1 MKLDQATDAGGMGR
15 RSGMPRPVL
24 LAVDGDPVSRK
35 AVEEELRKRY
45 GADYQ
50 VLCAGSGAAGLQAL
64 EQVGARGGQA
74 ALVLADLRLPD
85 MSGIELMSRVHGL
98 DPAAKR
104 ALLTGWGDRQ
114 VGDRL
119 VRAAVLGQVDDWG
132 LKPWQPGDEGF
143 HQLVVGLLYEWAQLH
158 RPGFQAVQVVG
169 EQWSARAHELRDL
182 LARNKVLYGFVP
194 ADSEEGRALLEQVGA
209 TADQL
214 PVVVTFDGLVL
225 RDPSLVEVAEALS
238 APTRPAA
245 GAYDVAVVGAGPAGL
260 AAAVYGASEGLG
272 TALLEP
278 EATGG
283 QARTSS
289 MIRNYLG
296 FPRGISGTELAYRAF
311 HQAIGFG
318 ADIVYGQRAVG
329 VHAAGSDRAV
339 TLSDGTDVTGRAVI
353 LATGVRWRRL
363 SVTSLEALVGM
374 GVFYGVAASEAQ
386 AMRGEQV
393 FVVGGG
399 NSAGQAAVHL
409 ARYAAQVTMLVRGS
423 TLAETMSD
431 YLVRELDAVPNIAVR
446 YRTQVVAGHGHG
458 RLTGLTLEDRR
469 SGATETVP
477 AVALFVLIGA
487 EPHTGWLPKTVQR
500 DRWGF
505 VVTGTDLFED
515 GRPPPEWPPQRPP
528 MPYET
533 SLPGVFAVAT
543 SATGRSNELPPRLGR
558 ARPPSGRS
566 TST

>member
-1 MKLDQATDAGGMGR
+1 MV
-15 RSGMPRPVL
+15 RPVL
-24 LAVDGDPVSRK
+24 LAVDDEPAARSSIEG
-35 AVEEELRKRY
+35 ELRKRY
-45 GADYQ
+45 EADYE
-50 VLCAGSGAAGLQAL
+50 VICEGSGAAALGAL
-64 EQVGARGGQA
+64 EQVKARGRKV
-74 ALVLADLRLPD
+74 ALVLADLWMLD
-85 MSGIELMSRVHGL
+85 MTGIELLTKVYAL

-104 ALLTGWGDRQ
+104 AVLTGWGDRL

-143 HQLVVGLLYEWAQLH
+143 HQLVVGLLYEWVQLH

-182 LARNKVLYGFVP
+182 LARNKVLYGFLP
-194 ADSEEGRALLEQVGA
+194 ADSEEGHSLLKQVGA
-209 TADQL
+209 TTEQL

-225 RDPSLVEVAEALS
+225 RDPSLAEVAEALS

-245 GAYDVAVVGAGPAGL
+245 AAYDVTVVGAGPAGL
-260 AAAVYGASEGLG
+260 AATVYGASQGLS

-283 QARTSS
+283 QAGTTS

-318 ADIVYGQRAVG
+318 ADIVYGQWAVRL
-329 VHAAGSDRAV
+329 HAAGSDRVV
-339 TLSDGTDVTGRAVI
+339 TLGDGTEVTSRAVI
-353 LATGVRWRRL
+353 LATGVTWRRL
-363 SVTSLEALVGM
+363 GVASLEALVGT
-374 GVFYGVAASEAQ
+374 GVFYGAATFEAQ
-386 AMRGEQV
+386 AMKGEQV

-409 ARYAAQVTMLVRGS
+409 ASYAAQVTMLVRGPS
-423 TLAETMSD
+423 LTETMSD
-431 YLVRELDAVPNIAVR
+431 YLVRELEATANVTVR
-446 YRTQVVAGHGHG
+446 YNTEAVDGHSDG
-458 RLTGLTLEDRR
+458 RLSGLTLKDRT

-477 AVALFVLIGA
+477 ATALFILIGA
-487 EPHTGWLPKTVQR
+487 EPHTGWLPETIRR

-505 VVTGTDLFED
+505 VVTGNDLLQD
-515 GRPPPEWPPQRPP
+515 GQPPAGWPLDRPP
-528 MPYET
+528 MLLET
-533 SLPGVFAVAT
+533 SLPGVLAAGGVRYGSIKQVAGAVGEGSVAI
-543 SATGRSNELPPRLGR
+543 RLVHEYLTHR
-558 ARPPSGRS
+558 
-566 TST
+566 

>member
-1 MKLDQATDAGGMGR
+1 AKTVIER
-15 RSGMPRPVL
+15 
-24 LAVDGDPVSRK
+24 
-35 AVEEELRKRY
+35 ELRKRY

-64 EQVGARGGQA
+64 EQIGARGEQV

-85 MSGIELMSRVHGL
+85 MSGTELMARVHGL

-114 VGDRL
+114 VGDQL

-143 HQLVVGLLYEWAQLH
+143 HQLVVGLLYEWAQLY

-169 EQWSARAHELRDL
+169 EQWSARAHAIRDL
-182 LARNKVLYGFVP
+182 LARNKVPFGFLP
-194 ADSEEGRALLEQVGA
+194 ADSEEGRALLERAGA
-209 TADQL
+209 TAQQL

-225 RDPSLVEVAEALS
+225 PDPSVAEVAEALS

-245 GAYDVAVVGAGPAGL
+245 AAYDVTVVGAGPAGL
-260 AAAVYGASEGLG
+260 AAAMYGASEGLG
-272 TALLEP
+272 TLVLEP

-283 QARTSS
+283 QAGTSS

-311 HQAIGFG
+311 HQALGFG

-329 VHAAGSDRAV
+329 LHVAGPDRVV
-339 TLSDGTDVTGRAVI
+339 TLGDGTEVTSRAVI
-353 LATGVRWRRL
+353 LATGVSWRRL
-363 SVTSLEALVGM
+363 GVPSLEALVGA
-374 GVFYGVAASEAQ
+374 GVFYGAATSEAV
-386 AMRGEQV
+386 AMKDERV

-409 ARYAAQVTMLVRGS
+409 ASYAAQVTMLVRGPS
-423 TLAETMSD
+423 LAETMSD
-431 YLVRELDAVPNIAVR
+431 YLVRELEATANVTVR
-446 YRTQVVAGHGHG
+446 YNTEAVDGHGDG
-458 RLTGLTLEDRR
+458 RLSGLTLEDRTSR
-469 SGATETVP
+469 ATETVP
-477 AVALFVLIGA
+477 ATALFILIGA
-487 EPHTGWLPKTVQR
+487 EPHTGWLPDTLRR

-505 VVTGTDLFED
+505 VITGTDLLQD
-515 GRPPPEWPPQRPP
+515 GQPPAGWPLDRPP
-528 MPYET
+528 MPLET
-533 SLPGVFAVAT
+533 SLPGVFAAGDVRHGSTKRVPGAVGDGSVAI
-543 SATGRSNELPPRLGR
+543 RLVHEHLTYR
-558 ARPPSGRS
+558 
-566 TST
+566 